1 MLRNSVYQDK
11 LANADLFFAQVVELS
26 KSLPFLLT
34 PRLGDSL
41 LRPNGTAWMASISSN
56 TPALQ
61 TDNLQQIAALPLGSH
76 LKIDP
81 WSDKVVQLHVR
92 PEPLLNARD
101 KMPFEVTPIYYRL
114 AKYRPPTTA
123 PAGATNASVTP
134 TSR

>member
-1 MLRNSVYQDK
+1 VYQDK

-61 TDNLQQIAALPLGSH
+61 TDNLQQIAALPLNSH
-76 LKIDP
+76 LRIDP
-81 WSDKVVQLHVR
+81 WSDKVYQLNLKPQQV
-92 PEPLLNARD
+92 LNVRD
-101 KMPFEVTPIYYRL
+101 KMPLEVTPIYYRL
-114 AKYRPPTTA
+114 SRYSPPAENPSGA
-123 PAGATNASVTP
+123 PSSSTP
-134 TSR
+134 AVPGKN